1 MSAQAAPQ
9 ALDPSKL
16 QDFLGKAV
24 NDMGAAIHS
33 SLIVVGERL
42 GLYKAMAG
50 GNRMTAAELAQKTG
64 THARYVQEWLNA
76 NAASGYVTYHPEGRQ
91 YSLNPEQIFTLA
103 NEDSPAYLPGFFI
116 AASSVARDLDKLENA
131 FRTGNGVGWHEHH
144 ATLFEGTEKFFRP
157 GYNANLVASWI
168 PSLEGVEAKLQRGA
182 RVADVGCGHGA
193 STIIMAK
200 AYPESTFFGF
210 DYHPASIER
219 ARKLAAQA
227 DVADRITFEVTAA
240 KSYPGKDYDLI
251 AFFDCL
257 HDMGD
262 PVGAAKHV
270 YQSLAADGTWMIV
283 EPFAHDD
290 VEKNLNPVG
299 RIFYSASTMI
309 CTPAS
314 LAQEVGLGLGA
325 QAGEARLREV
335 VTSGGFRHFRRANET
350 PFNLIF
356 EARK

>member
-1 MSAQAAPQ
+1 MATQATQ

-16 QDFLGKAV
+16 ESFLGKAV

-33 SLIVVGERL
+33 SLIVIGERL

-50 GNRMTAAELAQKTG
+50 GTPMSAAELAQKTG

-76 NAASGYVTYHPEGRQ
+76 NAAGGYVTYHPESRA
-91 YSLNPEQIFTLA
+91 YSLNAEQTFTLA
-103 NEDSPAYLPGFFI
+103 TEDSPAYLPGFFI
-116 AASSVARDLDKLENA
+116 AANSVARDLDKIEDA
-131 FRTGNGVGWHEHH
+131 FRTGKGVGWHEHH
-144 ATLFEGTEKFFRP
+144 ASLFEGTEKFFRP
-157 GYNANLVASWI
+157 GYNANLVTSWI
-168 PSLEGVEAKLQRGA
+168 PSLQGVEAKLKRGA
-182 RVADVGCGHGA
+182 RVADIGCGHGA

-200 AYPESTFFGF
+200 AYPNSTFFGF
-210 DYHPASIER
+210 DFHPASIDR
-219 ARKLAAQA
+219 ARKLAAEA
-227 DVADRITFEVTAA
+227 GIGDKITFETAAA
-240 KSYPGKDYDLI
+240 KSYPGRDYDLI

-262 PVGAAKHV
+262 PVGAAEHV
-270 YQSLAADGTWMIV
+270 YESLAPDGTWMIV

-290 VEKNLNPVG
+290 LEKNLNPVG

-335 VTSGGFRHFRRANET
+335 VTSGGFRHFRRATET

>member
-1 MSAQAAPQ
+1 MSAQAAPRPM
-9 ALDPSKL
+9 DPSKL

-50 GNRMTAAELAQKTG
+50 GDPMTAAELAKKTG

-103 NEDSPAYLPGFFI
+103 NEESPAYLPGFFI

-144 ATLFEGTEKFFRP
+144 ASLFEGTEKFFRP

-182 RVADVGCGHGA
+182 RVADIGCGHGA

-200 AYPESTFFGF
+200 AYPKSTFFAC

-227 DVADRITFEVTAA
+227 DVSDRITFEVAAA
-240 KSYPGKDYDLI
+240 KSYAGKDYDLI

-335 VTSGGFRHFRRANET
+335 VTLGGFSHFRRANET
-350 PFNLIF
+350 PFNLIL